1 MAVVTMKEL
10 LEAGVH
16 FGHQTRRWNP
26 KMKPFIFTERNDIYI
41 IDLQK
46 TLVMIGAA
54 YNAIRNRVAAG
65 GTILFVGTK
74 KQAQEAVREHAERC
88 GMPYVNNRWL
98 GGTLTNFTTIHSR
111 VMYLDNLERRDIDG
125 EFDVLPKKEALQLRR
140 RAEKLR
146 RNLEGIRNMHTLPAM
161 VFVLDTRK
169 EKIAVSEGRKLGIPI
184 VGLVDT
190 NCDPDE
196 VDFII
201 PGNDDAIRAA
211 ELICRVVADAAIDGQ
226 GMREARLAEEMAGAA
241 EQARERQQAAQA
253 RIGVTTP
260 AFSASPDDIAGPTMA
275 PGFEEPAAE
284 APEPVT
290 APATIPTP
298 ESEGT
303 APASQ
308 V

>member
-98 GGTLTNFTTIHSR
+98 GGTLTNFATIHSR
-111 VMYLDNLERRDIDG
+111 VMYMDNLERRDREG

-275 PGFEEPAAE
+275 PGFE
-284 APEPVT
+284 
-290 APATIPTP
+290 APA
-298 ESEGT
+298 
-303 APASQ
+303 
-308 V
+308 